1 VFDLVREV
9 GVKILKIESNDANI
23 ALQCFKERLHGT
35 TRKVAFHHPAHTL
48 SMMLLPLNWDV
59 DFAVKYQEEYA
70 NMRLEFSAML
80 RKMSRTVL
88 MQPMHWFNMIR
99 FIGRNSSQ
107 FFRTH
112 LLLLLLPSLTQLHGG
127 SVMDQK

>member
-1 VFDLVREV
+1 
-9 GVKILKIESNDANI
+9 
-23 ALQCFKERLHGT
+23 
-35 TRKVAFHHPAHTL
+35 
-48 SMMLLPLNWDV
+48 MMLLPLNWDV